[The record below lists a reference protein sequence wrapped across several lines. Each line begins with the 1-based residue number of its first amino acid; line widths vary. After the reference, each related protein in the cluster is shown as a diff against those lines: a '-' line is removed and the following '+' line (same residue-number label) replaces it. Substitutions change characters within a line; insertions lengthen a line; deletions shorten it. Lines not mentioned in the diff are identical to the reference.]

1 MADYLLGIDLG
12 TTACKTG
19 IFDTNGN
26 RVALASKEYPLY
38 TPYPSYAEQ
47 DAEDWWNAVVETLKE
62 VLDASGIDPR
72 DIKGIGAGGPCYGHV
87 FLDSSGNV
95 LRRAITFQD
104 RRATKQAQW
113 IMKNLND
120 QKRFEL
126 TGNPLPVD
134 SSFSPCRLLWI
145 KENEPELL
153 DKTDKVLQPKDFI
166 NFKLTG
172 SFATDS
178 LSAAG
183 LVNLIDNK
191 YYKEYFDLLGI
202 PMNIVPDVHPS
213 FDIIGK
219 ITREVSNITDLCQGT
234 PVVTGWM
241 DGTCCCIGS
250 GMVEHGRANDMCG
263 TADNIGVMSKN
274 FAFDEGLMVGPI
286 FDLFFIGGG
295 TSAGGYS
302 LKWFRNTFGQ
312 IEAQI
317 ANQIPG
323 LSSYTLLDMEA
334 DSVVPG
340 ADNLIFLPYIIG
352 ERSPIWDPNAKG
364 LFIGIT
370 ERHTKAHFVRA
381 IMEGVAYSIRHILEI
396 AEKASKIKVEE
407 IRVAG
412 GGGKSEV
419 WNQIKA
425 DVLGRR
431 FLKLKELEVGA
442 LGGAMLAGM
451 GTNIFK
457 DQREA
462 SELMVHVE
470 KIIEPNMEN
479 HRRYDKLFNIYKG
492 LYPLLKNTFLKLTE
506 NEDSLKEE

>member
-38 TPYPSYAEQ
+38 TPYPSYVEQ
-47 DAEDWWNAVVETLKE
+47 DTEDWWNAVVETLKE
-62 VLDASGIDPR
+62 VLDTSRIDPK
-72 DIKGIGAGGPCYGHV
+72 DIKGIGTGGPCYGHV

-104 RRATKQAQW
+104 RRATKQAEW
-113 IMKNLND
+113 IMQNLSEE
-120 QKRFEL
+120 KRFEF
-126 TGNPLPVD
+126 TGIPLRVD
-134 SSFSPCRLLWI
+134 SSFSICRLLWI
-145 KENEPELL
+145 KENEPEILE
-153 DKTDKVLQPKDFI
+153 KTDKVLQPKDFI

-178 LSAAG
+178 LSAAS
-183 LVNLIDNK
+183 LVNIMDNK
-191 YYKEYFDLLGI
+191 YHEEYFDLLDI
-202 PMNIVPDVHPS
+202 PIRIVPEVRNS
-213 FDIIGK
+213 FEIMGE
-219 ITREVSNITDLCQGT
+219 ITKEISEITGLCPDT

-250 GMVEHGRANDMCG
+250 GMVEHGRANDLSG
-263 TADNIGVMSKN
+263 TAENIGLMSKD
-274 FAFDEGLMVGPI
+274 FAFEEGLMVGPI

-295 TSAGGYS
+295 TAAGGYS
-302 LKWFRNTFGQ
+302 LKWFRDTFGQ
-312 IEAQI
+312 IEVQMADQLS
-317 ANQIPG
+317 G
-323 LSSYTLLDMEA
+323 FSSYMLLDIEA
-334 DSVVPG
+334 GSIPPDS
-340 ADNLIFLPYIIG
+340 DNLIFLPYLIG
-352 ERSPIWDPNAKG
+352 EKSPIWDPDAKG

-370 ERHTKAHFVRA
+370 ERHTRAHFIRA

-396 AEKASKIKVEE
+396 AEKASGIHADE

-412 GGGKSEV
+412 GGGKSDI

-451 GTNIFK
+451 GIDIFK

-462 SELMVHVE
+462 SNKMVHIE
-470 KIIEPNMEN
+470 KVIEPNMEN
-479 HRRYDKLFNIYKG
+479 HKRYDKLFNIYLQ
-492 LYPLLKNTFLKLTE
+492 LYPLLKDTFSKLTK
-506 NEDSLKEE
+506 N

>member
-19 IFDTNGN
+19 IFDANGN

-38 TPYPSYAEQ
+38 TPYPSYVEQ
-47 DAEDWWNAVVETLKE
+47 DTEDWWNAVVETLKE
-62 VLDASGIDPR
+62 VLDASRIDPK
-72 DIKGIGAGGPCYGHV
+72 DIKGIGTGGPCYGHV

-104 RRATKQAQW
+104 RRATKQAEW
-113 IMKNLND
+113 IMQNLSEE
-120 QKRFEL
+120 KRFEF
-126 TGNPLPVD
+126 TGIPLRMD
-134 SSFSPCRLLWI
+134 SSFSICRLLWI
-145 KENEPELL
+145 KENEPEILE
-153 DKTDKVLQPKDFI
+153 KTDKVLQPKDFI

-178 LSAAG
+178 LSAAS
-183 LVNLIDNK
+183 LVNIMDNK
-191 YYKEYFDLLGI
+191 YHEEYFDLLGI
-202 PMNIVPDVHPS
+202 PIHIVPEVRNS
-213 FDIIGK
+213 FEIMGK
-219 ITREVSNITDLCQGT
+219 ITKEISEITGLCPDT

-250 GMVEHGRANDMCG
+250 GMVEHGRANDLSG
-263 TADNIGVMSKN
+263 TAENTGLMSKD
-274 FAFDEGLMVGPI
+274 FAFEEGLMVGPI

-302 LKWFRNTFGQ
+302 LKWFRDTFGQ
-312 IEAQI
+312 IEIHMADQLS
-317 ANQIPG
+317 G
-323 LSSYTLLDMEA
+323 FSSYMLLDIEA
-334 DSVVPG
+334 ESIPPG
-340 ADNLIFLPYIIG
+340 SDNLIFLPYIKG
-352 ERSPIWDPNAKG
+352 ERAPIWDPDAKG

-370 ERHTKAHFVRA
+370 ERHTRAHFIRA

-396 AEKASKIKVEE
+396 AEKASGIYAEE

-412 GGGKSEV
+412 GGGKSDI

-451 GTNIFK
+451 GINTFK

-462 SELMVHVE
+462 SNKMVHIE

-479 HRRYDKLFNIYKG
+479 HKRYDKLFNIYMQ
-492 LYPLLKNTFLKLTE
+492 LYPLLKDTFSKLTK
-506 NEDSLKEE
+506 N